1 VAELVD
7 ARDLGSRGES
17 RGGSSPSARTKPET
31 KAPKVVIRGSPVPT
45 TAATAAN
52 EMQIVTMEIT
62 ETLSDG
68 LKREFQVQVPAAD
81 LEARVTE
88 RLGELKDKVQLR
100 GFRPGKVPVGH
111 LKKLYGKSVMAETI
125 EAVIRELNAKI
136 VSDHGL
142 KLAMEPKVT
151 IPNEAT
157 EVEKVISG
165 QSDLAYT
172 LALEILPKIELA
184 DFKGIK
190 LERLVAEVTE
200 PQISEALDRIGEQN
214 RPFSAKGEGAKV
226 EKGDRVVI
234 DFTGK
239 IDGTP
244 FEGGTGGDVGV
255 NVGSGTFIPGFED
268 QLIGMSVGEQRVV
281 KVTFPA
287 AYMNAQLA
295 GKAAEF
301 DVTAKTIEAPG
312 TVTIDDAFAKS
323 LGMESLEKLKEA
335 VKGRLQQDLGSVS
348 RQKLKRQLLDHL
360 DQMHKFALPPT
371 LAEDEFKNVW
381 NAVESDLKAQGRTFA
396 DEETTEEKARE
407 EYRGIAERRVR
418 LGLVLAEIGEKNNI
432 TVTEDEISRA
442 IVERARQVPGREQEV
457 WDYYRKNPGA
467 VAGIRAPIFEEKVVD
482 FLVELAKV
490 TEKQVSREELLKD
503 DEDDKTAAAPA

>member
-1 VAELVD
+1 
-7 ARDLGSRGES
+7 
-17 RGGSSPSARTKPET
+17 
-31 KAPKVVIRGSPVPT
+31 
-45 TAATAAN
+45 
-52 EMQIVTMEIT
+52 MQIVTMEVT

-81 LEARVTE
+81 LEARVSE
-88 RLGELKDKVQLR
+88 RLDEMKGRVQLR

-111 LKKLYGKSVMAETI
+111 LKKLYGKAVMAETI

-136 VSDHGL
+136 VSERGL

-151 IPNEAT
+151 IPSEEA
-157 EVEKVISG
+157 EVEKVIGG

-200 PQISEALDRIGEQN
+200 AQINESLEKIAEQN
-214 RPFSAKGEGAKV
+214 RPFAAKGKGAKA

-239 IDGTP
+239 LDGVP

-255 NVGSGTFIPGFED
+255 NVGSGSFIPGFEE
-268 QLIGMSVGEQRVV
+268 QLIGIGAGENRLV

-287 AYMNAQLA
+287 NYMNAQLA
-295 GKAAEF
+295 GKDAEF
-301 DVTAKTIEAPG
+301 DVTAKSIDAPG

-323 LGMESLEKLKEA
+323 LGLESLDKLKDA
-335 VKGRLQQDLGSVS
+335 VKARLQQELAGLS

-360 DQMHKFALPPT
+360 DGMHKFALPPT
-371 LAEDEFKNVW
+371 LAEEEFTNVW
-381 NAVESDLKAQGRTFA
+381 NAVEGDLKAQGRTFA
-396 DEETTEEKARE
+396 DEGTTEEKARD

-432 TVTEDEISRA
+432 TVTEDEIKRA

-457 WDYYRKNPGA
+457 WEYYGKNPQA
-467 VAGIRAPIFEEKVVD
+467 VAAIRAPIFEEKVVD

-490 TEKQVSREELLKD
+490 TEKPVSREELLKD
-503 DEDDKTAAAPA
+503 DEDEKADKAPAA

>member
-1 VAELVD
+1 
-7 ARDLGSRGES
+7 
-17 RGGSSPSARTKPET
+17 
-31 KAPKVVIRGSPVPT
+31 
-45 TAATAAN
+45 
-52 EMQIVTMEIT
+52 MEIT

-68 LKREFQVQVPAAD
+68 LSANSRSRCRRD

-88 RLGELKDKVQLR
+88 RLGELKDR
-100 GFRPGKVPVGH
+100 CSCASFRPGKVPVRH
-111 LKKLYGKSVMAETI
+111 LKKIYGKSVMAETI

-136 VSDHGL
+136 VSDL
-142 KLAMEPKVT
+142 ASKLAMEPGHDRT
-151 IPNEAT
+151 RRPRS
-157 EVEKVISG
+157 KVISG
-165 QSDLAYT
+165 ESDLAYT

-200 PQISEALDRIGEQN
+200 PQISEALDRIAEQN

-239 IDGTP
+239 IDGVP

-268 QLIGMSVGEQRVV
+268 QLIGMSVGEQRLV

-312 TVTIDDAFAKS
+312 TVTVDDAFAKS
-323 LGMESLEKLKEA
+323 LGMESLDKLKEA
-335 VKGRLQQDLGSVS
+335 VRGRLQQDLAGLT

-381 NAVESDLKAQGRTFA
+381 NAVESDLKSQGRTFA
-396 DEETTEEKARE
+396 DEGTTEEKARE

-432 TVTEDEISRA
+432 TVTEDEVSRA
-442 IVERARQVPGREQEV
+442 IVERARQVPGHEQEV
-457 WDYYRKNPGA
+457 WDYYRRTPERSPASARRSSREG
-467 VAGIRAPIFEEKVVD
+467 GRL
-482 FLVELAKV
+482 LVELAG
-490 TEKQVSREELLKD
+490 
-503 DEDDKTAAAPA
+503 

>member
-1 VAELVD
+1 
-7 ARDLGSRGES
+7 
-17 RGGSSPSARTKPET
+17 
-31 KAPKVVIRGSPVPT
+31 
-45 TAATAAN
+45 
-52 EMQIVTMEIT
+52 MEVT

-81 LEARVTE
+81 LEARVSE
-88 RLGELKDKVQLR
+88 RLDEMKGRVQLR

-111 LKKLYGKSVMAETI
+111 LKKLYGKAVMAETI

-136 VSDHGL
+136 VSERGL

-151 IPNEAT
+151 IPSEEA
-157 EVEKVISG
+157 EVEKVIGG

-200 PQISEALDRIGEQN
+200 AQINESLEKIAEQN
-214 RPFSAKGEGAKV
+214 RPFAAKGKGAKA

-234 DFTGK
+234 DFSGK
-239 IDGTP
+239 LDGVP

-255 NVGSGTFIPGFED
+255 NVGSGSFIPGFEE
-268 QLIGMSVGEQRVV
+268 QLIGIGAGENRLV

-287 AYMNAQLA
+287 NYMNAQLA
-295 GKAAEF
+295 GKDAEF
-301 DVTAKTIEAPG
+301 DVTAKSIDAPG

-323 LGMESLEKLKEA
+323 LGLESLDKLKDA
-335 VKGRLQQDLGSVS
+335 VKARLQQELAGLS

-360 DQMHKFALPPT
+360 DGMHKFALPPT
-371 LAEDEFKNVW
+371 LAEEEFTNVW
-381 NAVESDLKAQGRTFA
+381 NAVEGDLKAQGRTFA
-396 DEETTEEKARE
+396 DEGTTEEKARD

-432 TVTEDEISRA
+432 TVTEDEIKRA

-457 WDYYRKNPGA
+457 WEYYGKNPQA
-467 VAGIRAPIFEEKVVD
+467 VAAIRAPIFEEKVVD

-490 TEKQVSREELLKD
+490 TEKPVSREELLKD
-503 DEDDKTAAAPA
+503 DEDEKADKAPAA